1 MWTSLNEADYQEM
14 LDAFPVRLQYYRK
27 MAGISAVEL
36 SKELHFKNRSSVG
49 TIERG
54 GALPA
59 FRKFLMIAARLGV
72 TPNQL
77 LGIDDWKY
85 DDEIKRRIN
94 EVDAEGG
101 IGADTEDKRVG
112 VGGSI

>member
-14 LDAFPVRLQYYRK
+14 LDAFPVRLKYYRK
-27 MAGISAVEL
+27 MAGISSIEL
-36 SKELHFKNRSSVG
+36 GKDIHFKNRASVNA
-49 TIERG
+49 IECG
-54 GALPA
+54 STLPA
-59 FRKFLMIAARLGV
+59 FCKFLMLAARLGV

-94 EVDAEGG
+94 EVDVEGRL
-101 IGADTEDKRVG
+101 GADTEDKRVG
-112 VGGSI
+112 VGGPI